1 MTDELDEVID
11 VLRNDDRTL
20 GMERVFMVFGT
31 EFVSPSSQ
39 SLSGDGTHGLF
50 LGPCMNPTI
59 SRSLLVC

>member
-1 MTDELDEVID
+1 MTDELEEVLD
-11 VLRNDDRTL
+11 PLRNDDRI
-20 GMERVFMVFGT
+20 MESVFMMFGT

>member
-11 VLRNDDRTL
+11 PLRNDDR
-20 GMERVFMVFGT
+20 MERVFMVFGT

-39 SLSGDGTHGLF
+39 SLSGDGTHGPF